1 MPSQENLNTPIQ
13 LIFREGDR
21 TEIIDLGSRYIAL
34 AKEIRGLREA
44 HQKKVV
50 EHKEA
55 VTKLRL
61 DYDAKYQS
69 LWDRHQRLRKKHEDL
84 ITHVDHCPHVRII
97 RPAPIA
103 SRSFVADIP
112 EDIIGRD
119 NDRSDKPCRCKDFSE
134 LKAPINPECGSE
146 NPICHVNPE
155 LQKKVYLKAR
165 KIVIACAMPKPTE
178 DYDNSDE
185 ENTMLESE
193 HANKA
198 ELGQTELANHGF
210 QTNHKVNTV
219 QQTTNTTGTSW
230 VCRTSPQIART
241 QRTLLTEIWE
251 SQTACGIAHN
261 VTLSAVGVIEYKAIG
276 NRYM

>member
-119 NDRSDKPCRCKDFSE
+119 NDRSD
-134 LKAPINPECGSE
+134 N
-146 NPICHVNPE
+146 CHVNPE

-185 ENTMLESE
+185 ENIMLESE

-198 ELGQTELANHGF
+198 ELGQTELANHKRSNGASIHLPYGTTHRR
-210 QTNHKVNTV
+210 TNHKANTV

-241 QRTLLTEIWE
+241 RRTLLTEIWE